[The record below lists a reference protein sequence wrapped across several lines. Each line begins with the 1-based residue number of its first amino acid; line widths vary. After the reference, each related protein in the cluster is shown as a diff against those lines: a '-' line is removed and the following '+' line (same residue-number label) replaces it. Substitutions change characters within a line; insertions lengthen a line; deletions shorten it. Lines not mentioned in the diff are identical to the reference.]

1 MEKIHISICDDEQI
15 IRDHLTGLV
24 QEWYAGKHAGK
35 ARAETHAETRAKACE
50 QARAK
55 GNCPHFACEITHF
68 ENAEAFL
75 FAYDDDKSTDILLL
89 DIQMKEMDGMELAR
103 KVRKDNQTVQIIF
116 ITGYL
121 DYIAEGYDVNA
132 VHYLLKPV
140 DKNKLFSALD
150 KAVENRKTPAATITI
165 ESDGEIHL
173 LPVAGIIYIEALN
186 HDLEIHTKNGL
197 LRTKMPLYKMEELL
211 GAFIKTHRSFLVNP
225 AFIRK
230 ITRTDVFLDNGQT
243 LPLSRRMYADVNRAM
258 MRFVVS

>member
-1 MEKIHISICDDEQI
+1 MEKFHITICDDEQI

-24 QEWYAGKHAGK
+24 QEWTS
-35 ARAETHAETRAKACE
+35 ARTLLAQISHYDS
-50 QARAK
+50 
-55 GNCPHFACEITHF
+55 
-68 ENAEAFL
+68 AEAFL
-75 FAYDDDKSTDILLL
+75 FAYEDDKNIDILLL

-103 KVRKDNQTVQIIF
+103 KVRSGMRGKPRAKGNQAVQIIF

-150 KAVENRKTPAATITI
+150 KAVENRQTPAATITI
-165 ESDGEIHL
+165 ESGGEIHL
-173 LPVAGIIYIEALN
+173 LPLASIIYIEAIN
-186 HDLEIHTKNGL
+186 HDLEIHTASGTI
-197 LRTKMPLYKMEELL
+197 RTKMPLYKIEESL
-211 GAFIKTHRSFLVNP
+211 ASFIKTHRSFLVNP
-225 AFIRK
+225 AYIRK
-230 ITRTDVFLDNGQT
+230 ITRTDVFLDGGQT